1 MSSVCRAM
9 LDLVVDRRR
18 AAATRRWAAA
28 AVVAAI
34 VLAGLWVGVSGATPR
49 HADAAARP
57 AEAQARAVVQLFF
70 QTINAHQF
78 ARTCGLFS
86 KRFYVRNHVPDEKH
100 CALGL
105 AAGVGMGPR
114 VFFRILG
121 VHTTGELTVVKAL
134 ANGAPGAIVL
144 VKEGGRLKILS
155 VGS

>member
-1 MSSVCRAM
+1 MSSICKVI
-9 LDLVVDRRR
+9 LDLVVTARR
-18 AAATRRWAAA
+18 AGAARRWAAA
-28 AVVAAI
+28 AFLAAV
-34 VLAGLWVGVSGATPR
+34 VLAGLGVGTAGAA
-49 HADAAARP
+49 HGHDSAARP
-57 AEAQARAVVQLFF
+57 GEAEARAVVRAFF

-78 ARTCGLFS
+78 ARTCELFS
-86 KRFYVRNHVPDEKH
+86 RRFYVRNHIADKKR

-105 AAGVGMGPR
+105 AAGVGMGPH

-121 VHTTGELTVVKAL
+121 VHTTDAVTVVRAL